1 MKQVM
6 PRPSIVTAVAGALT
20 LASISATAAFLIG
33 RYPALPVALPVHFRD
48 GRPDVLTL
56 KNYGVVLM
64 PLWTQL
70 ILALVIG
77 SIAVLLLYRAH
88 SVPSTGLGTSPST
101 SDHLTQE
108 EAAQDRDRMLHGAE
122 AIALLGLVW
131 ISFQLIT
138 AYSLTEVWR
147 RFEGGMGDVYHVS
160 LLSAVVL
167 SIVIGGRAAM
177 RIGRPATRHADDTRL
192 WRLKALYV
200 NPSDPA
206 LFVPAR
212 SGYGLTL
219 NFGRPIAIGIM
230 LAILLVGLGGPFFL
244 AFRLL
249 RAW

>member
-1 MKQVM
+1 M
-6 PRPSIVTAVAGALT
+6 TAVAGALT
-20 LASISATAAFLIG
+20 LASITATAAFLIG
-33 RYPALPVALPVHFRD
+33 RYPALPPALPVHFRN
-48 GRPDVLTL
+48 GRPDVLTV
-56 KNYGVVLM
+56 KSYGVVLM

-88 SVPSTGLGTSPST
+88 SASSTGLGTGLST
-101 SDHLTQE
+101 EDHVTE
-108 EAAQDRDRMLHGAE
+108 ETAQDRDRMLHGAE

-131 ISFQLIT
+131 ISFQSVT
-138 AYSLTEVWR
+138 AYSLTELWR
-147 RFEGGMGDVYHVS
+147 RFDGGMGLVYNVS
-160 LLSAVVL
+160 LLNAVVL
-167 SIVIGGRAAM
+167 SVVIGGRAALK
-177 RIGRPATRHADDTRL
+177 IGRLAPRHADDTSL
-192 WRLKALYV
+192 WRLKALYF

-212 SGYGLTL
+212 SGSGLTL

-249 RAW
+249 RPW